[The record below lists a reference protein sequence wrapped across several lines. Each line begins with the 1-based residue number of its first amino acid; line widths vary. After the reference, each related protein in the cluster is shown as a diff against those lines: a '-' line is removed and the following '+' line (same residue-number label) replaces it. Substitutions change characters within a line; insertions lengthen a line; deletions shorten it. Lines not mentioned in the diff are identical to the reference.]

1 MPAPRAVIKVPISV
15 ELNILSCLDFHVL
28 SIFPLS
34 GKIAWFFLFLPCF
47 AEPPAE
53 SPSTIKISDNFGSF
67 S

>member
-34 GKIAWFFLFLPCF
+34 GKIAWFF
-47 AEPPAE
+47 
-53 SPSTIKISDNFGSF
+53 IK
-67 S
+67 